1 MSQWIIR
8 NRILLFALVN
18 VALDLSLAIKGPAN
32 GSDMGR
38 VLYAGL
44 LFALCSAPLTLLKS
58 FNGRYILLMIF
69 MCFYF
74 MDFGGLDV
82 QSMLTGFPLPEARI
96 ELLTPVELAVLAC
109 GVLLFAGYLGAAR
122 AWGGRRAGAVPAE
135 WSAASMLGV
144 GLILWATGTLV
155 MVYLG
160 VFVTPD
166 ASNLTVARGL
176 SSLGPAGTF
185 AVMLGRLMQPLG
197 LLILAYGSARFRGL
211 SWTALIIAVIILQAA
226 AGFLTDTKQTA
237 MLGILMAVVTRVLL
251 YKRLPVAWII
261 AALVSVALAFPVFQA
276 NRQETTGERGMNRL
290 QAFNN
295 LGKVV
300 QLALASRDKVEN
312 LRADE
317 RPPTFVER
325 TFLKPPFEQV
335 IAHVGDDVP
344 YLHGASLV
352 DLPLAFVPR
361 LVVSDKATLNIAQL
375 YTHQIAHSEEDTY
388 ISISHMGDL
397 YWNFGWT
404 GMLAG
409 MLVAG
414 VILGVVGSG
423 SSLEHGSSLTR
434 VMVLLVTVQT
444 LCIGFE
450 GEVSTSYVLWM
461 RSLAAIGLLHF
472 IFARRRGTAAAGQP
486 PTVAPVI
493 VSPAVLNAPSRP
505 RSLPVSLPLRF
516 PNVMR

>member
-1 MSQWIIR
+1 MSEWIIR
-8 NRILLFALVN
+8 NRILLFAACNIL
-18 VALDLSLAIKGPAN
+18 LDLAVAIRGPAN
-32 GSDMGR
+32 GSALGR
-38 VLYAGL
+38 MLYVGA

-58 FNGRYILLMIF
+58 FNGRHILLMIF

-74 MDFGGLDV
+74 MDFGGLDL
-82 QSMLTGFPLPEARI
+82 QSILTGLPPPQVRGS
-96 ELLTPVELAVLAC
+96 LLTPAEVAVLAC
-109 GVLLFAGYLGAAR
+109 GVLLFAGYLVAAR
-122 AWGGRRAGAVPAE
+122 GWGEMRTAAAAAE
-135 WSAASMLGV
+135 WSAASMFVVGV
-144 GLILWATGTLV
+144 ILWTTGTLV
-155 MVYLG
+155 MVYMG

-166 ASNLTVARGL
+166 ASKLTVAQGL
-176 SSLGPAGTF
+176 TSLGPLATF

-197 LLILAYGSARFRGL
+197 LLIVAYGFSRFGGVA
-211 SWTALIIAVIILQAA
+211 WTALIIAVIIVQAA

-237 MLGILMAVVTRVLL
+237 MMGILMVVVTRLL
-251 YKRLPVAWII
+251 VRNRLPVAWLIV
-261 AALVSVALAFPVFQA
+261 ALVSVALAFPVFQA
-276 NRQETTGERGMNRL
+276 NRQESTGELGMNRL

-300 QLALASRDKVEN
+300 ALALASRDKVQN

-361 LVVSDKATLNIAQL
+361 LILSDKPTLNIAQL
-375 YTHQIAHSEEDTY
+375 YTHQIARSDEDTY

-409 MLVAG
+409 MLATG
-414 VILGVVGSG
+414 VILGLVGAG
-423 SSLEHGSSLTR
+423 SSLEQGPSLTR

-450 GEVSTSYVLWM
+450 GEVSTSYVVWM
-461 RSLAAIGLLHF
+461 RSLAAIGLLHLM
-472 IFARRRGTAAAGQP
+472 FARRPSTAVALRPAATP
-486 PTVAPVI
+486 SVPVG
-493 VSPAVLNAPSRP
+493 
-505 RSLPVSLPLRF
+505 LPVRF
-516 PNVMR
+516 PNIMH

>member
-8 NRILLFALVN
+8 NRILLFAVVN
-18 VALDLSLAIKGPAN
+18 VALDLSLAIRGPAN
-32 GSDMGR
+32 GSELGR
-38 VLYAGL
+38 VLYTAV
-44 LFALCSAPLTLLKS
+44 LFALCSAPLMLLKS
-58 FNGRYILLMIF
+58 FNGRHILLMIF

-82 QSMLTGFPLPEARI
+82 QSMLTGFPLPKVRSG
-96 ELLTPVELAVLAC
+96 LLTPAELAVLSC
-109 GVLLFAGYLGAAR
+109 GVLLFAGYLAAAS
-122 AWGGRRAGAVPAE
+122 AWARNRTDTVPAE
-135 WSAASMLGV
+135 WSASSMLVV
-144 GLILWATGTLV
+144 GLMLWATGTVV
-155 MVYLG
+155 MVYMG

-176 SSLGPAGTF
+176 SSLGPVGTF

-197 LLILAYGSARFRGL
+197 LLILAYGSARFRGI
-211 SWTALIIAVIILQAA
+211 SWTALIIAVIILQAG

-237 MLGILMAVVTRVLL
+237 MLGILMAVVTRLLL
-251 YKRLPVAWII
+251 YNRLPVAWLV
-261 AALVSVALAFPVFQA
+261 AALVSVTLAFPVFQA
-276 NRQETTGERGMNRL
+276 SRQETTGERGMNRL

-312 LRADE
+312 MRADE

-361 LVVSDKATLNIAQL
+361 LVLNDKATLNIAQL
-375 YTHQIAHSEEDTY
+375 YTQQIARAEDDTY

-414 VILGVVGSG
+414 VILGMVGVG
-423 SSLEHGSSLTR
+423 CSLEHGPSLTR
-434 VMVLLVTVQT
+434 VMILLVTVQT

-450 GEVSTSYVLWM
+450 GEVSTSYVVWM
-461 RSLAAIGLLHF
+461 RSLAAIGLLHLM
-472 IFARRRGTAAAGQP
+472 FARRSAAAVAGQAAASAALP
-486 PTVAPVI
+486 APL
-493 VSPAVLNAPSRP
+493 PAANAAALPRP
-505 RSLPVSLPLRF
+505 RSVSLPIRF

>member
-1 MSQWIIR
+1 MSRWIIR
-8 NRILLFALVN
+8 NRILLFAIVN
-18 VALDLSLAIKGPAN
+18 VMLDLSLAIIGPAN
-32 GSDMGR
+32 GSDLGR
-38 VLYAGL
+38 VLYACV
-44 LFALCSAPLTLLKS
+44 LFALCSAPLTLLNS
-58 FNGRYILLMIF
+58 FNGRHILLMIF

-82 QSMLTGFPLPEARI
+82 QSMLTGFPVPEPRSGV
-96 ELLTPVELAVLAC
+96 LTPAELAVLAC
-109 GVLLFAGYLGAAR
+109 GVLLLVGYLGAAR

-135 WSAASMLGV
+135 WSAASMLVV
-144 GLILWATGTLV
+144 GLILWTTGTLV
-155 MVYLG
+155 MVYMG

-176 SSLGPAGTF
+176 TSLGPVATF

-211 SWTALIIAVIILQAA
+211 PWTALIIAVIILQAG

-237 MLGILMAVVTRVLL
+237 MLGILMAVVTRLLL
-251 YKRLPVAWII
+251 YNRLPVAWLV

-276 NRQETTGERGMNRL
+276 SRQETTGERGMNRL

-312 LRADE
+312 MRADE

-325 TFLKPPFEQV
+325 TFLKPPFEKV
-335 IAHVGDDVP
+335 IAHVGEDVP

-361 LVVSDKATLNIAQL
+361 LVLSDKPSLSIAQL
-375 YTHQIAHSEEDTY
+375 YTHQIAHLEEDTY

-409 MLVAG
+409 MLVTG
-414 VILGVVGSG
+414 VILGLVGAG
-423 SSLEHGSSLTR
+423 SSLEHGPSLTR
-434 VMVLLVTVQT
+434 VMILLVTVQT

-450 GEVSTSYVLWM
+450 GEVSTSYVVWM
-461 RSLAAIGLLHF
+461 RSLAAIGLLHLM
-472 IFARRRGTAAAGQP
+472 FARRSAAAVAGQAAAVASLPAP
-486 PTVAPVI
+486 P
-493 VSPAVLNAPSRP
+493 PAANAPALPRP
-505 RSLPVSLPLRF
+505 LSVSLPIRF

>member
-1 MSQWIIR
+1 MTQWIIR
-8 NRILLFALVN
+8 NRILLFAVVN
-18 VALDLSLAIKGPAN
+18 VALDLSLAVMAPAN
-32 GSDMGR
+32 GSSLGR
-38 VLYAGL
+38 VLYACV

-58 FNGRYILLMIF
+58 FNGRHMLLMIF

-74 MDFGGLDV
+74 MDFGALDV
-82 QSMLTGFPLPEARI
+82 QSMLSGFPLPEPRTS
-96 ELLTPVELAVLAC
+96 LLTPAEIAVLAC
-109 GVLLFAGYLGAAR
+109 GALLFAGYLGGVR
-122 AWGGRRAGAVPAE
+122 AWNERRTGAVRAE

-144 GLILWATGTLV
+144 GFSLWVTGTLV

-160 VFVTPD
+160 VFLIPD
-166 ASNLTVARGL
+166 ASNRTVALGL
-176 SSLGPAGTF
+176 AALGPVGTF
-185 AVMLGRLMQPLG
+185 AAMLARLMQPLG
-197 LLILAYGSARFRGL
+197 LLILAYGSARFRGMF
-211 SWTALIIAVIILQAA
+211 WTTLIIAVIVAQAA

-237 MLGILMAVVTRVLL
+237 MMGILMAVVTRLL
-251 YKRLPVAWII
+251 VSNRLPVAWIVS
-261 AALVSVALAFPVFQA
+261 AAISLVLAFPVFQA
-276 NRQETTGERGMNRL
+276 NREMTTGERGMNRL
-290 QAFNN
+290 QAFQN
-295 LGKVV
+295 LGQVV
-300 QLALASRDKVEN
+300 QLALASRDKVQN

-335 IAHVGDDVP
+335 LLHVGDDVP

-361 LVVSDKATLNIAQL
+361 LVLSDKPALSIAQL
-375 YTHQIAHSEEDTY
+375 YTHQIAHSEDDTY

-409 MLVAG
+409 MLAAG
-414 VILGVVGSG
+414 LILGVVGAG
-423 SSLEHGSSLTR
+423 TSLERGPSLTR

-461 RSLAAIGLLHF
+461 RSLAAIGLLHLL
-472 IFARRRGTAAAGQP
+472 FARRAPAAVAV
-486 PTVAPVI
+486 TAPV
-493 VSPAVLNAPSRP
+493 PAPSAALP
-505 RSLPVSLPLRF
+505 RASALGLPLRF